1 MLGERVSETLRV
13 RKEPERLLGD
23 RWRSLIWLLLIVV
36 SASLGAG
43 CSQVK
48 YARVRDN
55 PLNPLAGPLGLL
67 SRSGPKVTERTESL
81 LRRYALEELYEGKP
95 EECLERLVELAG
107 SEPAAE
113 TTYAVAELSY
123 ILGKRAERLHQAGS
137 ALDYYSVCC
146 SHAYVYLF
154 SGQLDP
160 VRNPYDPQF
169 RGACD
174 LYNGALE
181 STLRLVLQHNPI
193 RPGASYQVH
202 SGKFSYEVMVVSRGA
217 WREEDFAGM
226 EFCSDYQIEM
236 LDNRNETYGIG
247 VPLIVRRSRPSAEDP
262 AASYYPQGL
271 AFPITAVLRVIPVDG
286 GDLSLHGERHQCV
299 LELYD
304 PMEESDIFLADRRVP
319 LQTDLS
325 TPLAVFL
332 DNEEFQEQTDST
344 FGLLFSN
351 LAQENRGLFMLEPF
365 DPNRIPVL
373 MVHGL
378 WSSPFTWMPMFND
391 LRSFPDLR
399 RNYQFWFYHYPTG
412 QPLWISAAQ
421 LREDLAQLRQQL
433 DPLRECSKL
442 DQMVLVGHSMGGLI
456 SHLQTMDS
464 RESFWR
470 VLSDAPFDSIEGTQE
485 EVQGLASQIFFEPNP
500 SIRRVVTIGSPHRGS
515 EYANDYTR
523 WLARKVIS
531 LPSTMTDRGHS
542 IARKNGEIL
551 RNSDLLTT
559 ATSIDSLS
567 PESPFFPAYLQ
578 ATRSPSTRY
587 HNILGLAQ
595 PRRLIQ
601 RWTQDS
607 DGVVTLASGH
617 LEYAESEIVV
627 EAMHQNIH
635 RTPRAILEVRRI
647 LNLHL
652 ATLRGTEAAAG
663 QASASPPLPS
673 AAPQPEEVPATAASD
688 LFFRLPGTAS
698 SWPGATSTSDL
709 IPSRQE
715 VLFEGVPGEP
725 VAPQR
730 SLLFAPQ
737 KPVVVP

>member
-1 MLGERVSETLRV
+1 
-13 RKEPERLLGD
+13 
-23 RWRSLIWLLLIVV
+23 
-36 SASLGAG
+36 
-43 CSQVK
+43 
-48 YARVRDN
+48 
-55 PLNPLAGPLGLL
+55 
-67 SRSGPKVTERTESL
+67 
-81 LRRYALEELYEGKP
+81 
-95 EECLERLVELAG
+95 
-107 SEPAAE
+107 
-113 TTYAVAELSY
+113 
-123 ILGKRAERLHQAGS
+123 
-137 ALDYYSVCC
+137 
-146 SHAYVYLF
+146 
-154 SGQLDP
+154 
-160 VRNPYDPQF
+160 
-169 RGACD
+169 
-174 LYNGALE
+174 
-181 STLRLVLQHNPI
+181 
-193 RPGASYQVH
+193 
-202 SGKFSYEVMVVSRGA
+202 
-217 WREEDFAGM
+217 
-226 EFCSDYQIEM
+226 
-236 LDNRNETYGIG
+236 
-247 VPLIVRRSRPSAEDP
+247 
-262 AASYYPQGL
+262 
-271 AFPITAVLRVIPVDG
+271 
-286 GDLSLHGERHQCV
+286 
-299 LELYD
+299 
-304 PMEESDIFLADRRVP
+304 
-319 LQTDLS
+319 
-325 TPLAVFL
+325 
-332 DNEEFQEQTDST
+332 
-344 FGLLFSN
+344 
-351 LAQENRGLFMLEPF
+351 
-365 DPNRIPVL
+365 
-373 MVHGL
+373 
-378 WSSPFTWMPMFND
+378 MFND

-673 AAPQPEEVPATAASD
+673 ATPQPEEVPATAASD